1 MVSGELPVVEA
12 PLVVTVM
19 VEVPLVAIVVGLK
32 LAVASAG
39 SPLAL
44 SVTVPVNPPRAEMD
58 TV

>member
-12 PLVVTVM
+12 PLVVTVI
-19 VEVPLVAIVVGLK
+19 VEVPLVVTVAGLK

-44 SVTVPVNPPRAEMD
+44 SVTVPVNPATAAMA
-58 TV
+58 TL